1 MWRRGTYLRDSSPA
15 AALSESRVNC
25 TDSSSTSTVAETVM
39 QPFTRKP
46 AFSSS
51 ICSTH
56 PLLRATWEELK
67 NNAQLILYIYWA
79 PGGLTALEEGTLQGC
94 I

>member
-1 MWRRGTYLRDSSPA
+1 MYNAALCFMDVSGQAVWHRGAYLRDSSPA

-25 TDSSSTSTVAETVM
+25 MDSSSTRTVAETVM

-46 AFSSS
+46 AFASS

-56 PLLRATWEELK
+56 PVLGATWEELQ
-67 NNAQLILYIYWA
+67 NSALLA
-79 PGGLTALEEGTLQGC
+79 PH
-94 I
+94 IH